1 MSLLDG
7 AVETTTP
14 MYGGRPGTSASATF
28 ASMAED
34 LRLFIAGE
42 WTEGT
47 GEGHYEVKSP
57 VTGEHIYNVPIASQA
72 DIDRAVA
79 AGHGATEEMRRW
91 TAFERAELCL
101 RVYELWQERIEDV
114 ARILTLEQG
123 KPFAAESIDDIAESA
138 DYFHIAAEDAKRLA
152 GEVIPTT
159 ERNRRMFTVHRPVG
173 VWAAITPW
181 NFPVMIPMEYVGPG
195 LATGNALI
203 VKPPEF
209 TSWALLEIAKVFE
222 EAGVPKGAISVIP
235 GDGAIGEALVTHD
248 GIDAIGFTGSSATGR
263 RIVSSMGLKRSIME
277 MSGNGPTIVTTDAD
291 IGKAAEASVYG
302 AYYNAGQVCVATERL
317 IVLDEVHDEFV
328 EAALK
333 AAEEVRLGDPFDD
346 GTNMG
351 PLNNE
356 PTAAKMDRHMADA
369 VERGAEILMGGKR
382 AGGHPTDLYYEFTVL
397 DRVPEDSK
405 VSQEE
410 SFGPVLPIL
419 SARDD
424 EDAVAVANRTRLG
437 LQAAVFTNDLSKAFY
452 YADRIRSGTVIVND
466 STDTWET
473 FQPFGGAAGTDTG
486 WGRQRIAEFTDLQT
500 IVFSL
505 REE

>member
-1 MSLLDG
+1 
-7 AVETTTP
+7 
-14 MYGGRPGTSASATF
+14 
-28 ASMAED
+28 MARD
-34 LRLFIAGE
+34 LELFIAGE
-42 WTEGT
+42 WTHGSGDE
-47 GEGHYEVKSP
+47 HYEVRSP
-57 VTGEHIYNVPIASQA
+57 VTGEHIYNVPKATEA

-79 AGHGATEEMRRW
+79 AAREATDEMRHW

-101 RVYELWQERIEDV
+101 RIYELWQERIDEV
-114 ARILTLEQG
+114 AKILTLEQG
-123 KPFAAESIDDIAESA
+123 KPYSEEAIDDIAESG
-138 DYFHIAAEDAKRLA
+138 DYFQIAAEDVKRLA

-195 LATGNALI
+195 LATGNSVI

-209 TSWALLEIAKVFE
+209 TSWALLEMAKVFE
-222 EAGVPKGAISVIP
+222 EAGVPRGAISIIP
-235 GDGAIGEALVTHD
+235 GAGDIGEALVTHD
-248 GIDAIGFTGSSATGR
+248 GIDAIGFTGSSKTGA
-263 RIVSSMGLKRSIME
+263 RIVSQMGLKRSIME
-277 MSGNGPTIVTTDAD
+277 MSGNGPTIVTADAD
-291 IGKAAEASVYG
+291 IDKAAEAAVYG

-317 IVLDEVHDEFV
+317 IVVDDVHDEFV
-328 EAALK
+328 DAAMK
-333 AAEEVRLGDPFDD
+333 ASSAVRLGDPFEDT
-346 GTNMG
+346 TNMG

-356 PTAAKMDRHMADA
+356 ATAAKMDRHISDA
-369 VERGAEILMGGKR
+369 VDRGAELLMGGGR
-382 AGGHPTDLYYEFTVL
+382 AAGHPTDLYYEFTIL
-397 DRVPEDSK
+397 DRVPEDSL

-419 SARDD
+419 AASDD
-424 EDAVAVANRTRLG
+424 EDAVGIANRTRLG
-437 LQAAVFTNDLSKAFY
+437 LQAAVFTNDLTKAFY

-486 WGRQRIAEFTDLQT
+486 WGRQRTEEFTDLQT
-500 IVFSL
+500 VVFSL

>member
-1 MSLLDG
+1 M
-7 AVETTTP
+7 
-14 MYGGRPGTSASATF
+14 RQ
-28 ASMAED
+28 D
-34 LRLFIAGE
+34 LELFIAGE

-47 GEGHYEVKSP
+47 GDDQYEVRSP
-57 VTGEHIYNVPIASQA
+57 VTGEHIYNVPKASAA
-72 DIDRAVA
+72 DIDRAVTA
-79 AGHGATEEMRRW
+79 AREATEEMRHW
-91 TAFERAELCL
+91 TAFERAGLCL
-101 RVYELWQERIEDV
+101 RIYDLWQEKVEEV

-123 KPFAAESIDDIAESA
+123 KPYAAESIDDIEESA
-138 DYFHIAAEDAKRLA
+138 DYFQIAAEDVKRLS
-152 GEVIPTT
+152 GEFIPTT

-195 LATGNALI
+195 LAAGNALI

-209 TSWALLEIAKVFE
+209 TCWALLEMAKVFE
-222 EAGVPKGAISVIP
+222 EAGVPKGAISIIP
-235 GDGAIGEALVTHD
+235 GAGEIGEAMVTHP
-248 GIDAIGFTGSSATGR
+248 GVDAIGFTGSSATGA
-263 RIVSSMGLKRSIME
+263 RIVSQMGLKRSIME
-277 MSGNGPTIVTTDAD
+277 MSGNGPTIVTGDAD
-291 IGKAAEASVYG
+291 IRKAAEAAVYG

-328 EAALK
+328 EATMK
-333 AAEEVRLGDPFDD
+333 AADDVRLGDPFDD
-346 GTNMG
+346 DVNMG

-356 PTAAKMDRHMADA
+356 ATAKKMDRHIADA
-369 VERGAEILMGGKR
+369 AERGAEVLVGGKR
-382 AGGHPTDLYYEFTVL
+382 ASGHPTDLYYEFTVV
-397 DRVPEDSK
+397 DNVPEDSLI
-405 VSQEE
+405 SREE

-419 SARDD
+419 TARDD
-424 EDAVAVANRTRLG
+424 EDAVGVANRTRLG
-437 LQAAVFTNDLSKAFY
+437 LQAAVFTNDLTKAFY

-486 WGRQRIAEFTDLQT
+486 WGRQRIDEFTDLQT